1 MNLITKINQTPVSQ
15 LPKLYEK
22 ELFKARKIF
31 TASIR
36 VKKINKLNRIFQKVM
51 I

>member
-1 MNLITKINQTPVSQ
+1 MLLSDKIKSTPKDQ
-15 LPKLYEK
+15 LPRLYEK

-36 VKKINKLNRIFQKVM
+36 VKKINQLNRIFQKAM
-51 I
+51 L